1 MEYDINGDRIYASNA
16 GIEFSPEQETIIFL
30 HGAGMDHTIWVLF
43 SRFFARN
50 GFNVLAIDLPGHG
63 KSTGDVLVSIEQMAD
78 WLVGFLEISDISPAT
93 LIGHSMGSLIA
104 LETASRLADKISK
117 LILLGTACPMQVGEP
132 LLSAAKKN
140 KHAAVDMIMLF
151 GHAYSSQ
158 LGGNPV
164 AGINIVNSS
173 MRLLERS
180 LDVSLY
186 KDLNACN
193 EYTNGL
199 EAAAKISVPST
210 LILGDQ
216 DKMTPPPAA
225 LPLIE
230 TLSDSTLIKL
240 HNCGHMMLSEQPEQ
254 VHQALVSALNRSA

>member
-1 MEYDINGDRIYASNA
+1 MEYDINGDRIYANNG
-16 GIEFSPEQETIIFL
+16 GIEFRPEQETIIFI

-50 GFNVLAIDLPGHG
+50 GFNVIAVDLPGHG

-78 WLVGFLEISDISPAT
+78 WLISFLEISEIRSAT

-104 LETASRLADKISK
+104 LEAASRLTDKISK
-117 LILLGTACPMQVGEP
+117 IILLGTACPMQVGEP

-140 KHAAVDMIMLF
+140 KHAAIDMIMLF

-180 LDVSLY
+180 LDGSLY

-193 EYTNGL
+193 EYKNGL
-199 EAAAKISVPST
+199 DAAAKISVPGT
-210 LILGDQ
+210 LILGEQ
-216 DKMTPPPAA
+216 DKMTPPSTA
-225 LPLIE
+225 LPLLE
-230 TLSDSTLIKL
+230 TLNNPTLIKL
-240 HNCGHMMLSEQPEQ
+240 SNCGHMMLSEQPEQ
-254 VHQALVSALNRSA
+254 VHQALVSVLNPSD